1 MIKIFSVDAE
11 TDGLYGQA
19 FAISAVV
26 CFGTRTQFKIKDKF
40 VGYVGPDNVKDEW
53 VKKNVLPE
61 LSTMKITH
69 DNYEDMLKDFSVFY
83 RKYRDCDIVS
93 DVPVPVESK
102 IFRDMR
108 DQKLIGE
115 YEGPFP
121 LFDVSSML
129 KAIKSKTLSVDEY
142 VKKNKLRTHFPLS
155 FSNLS
160 THNPLFD
167 CFSAAVAYWHILKKI

>member
-1 MIKIFSVDAE
+1 
-11 TDGLYGQA
+11 LYGQA

-26 CFGTRTQFKIKDKF
+26 CFGTKTKFKIKDKF
-40 VGYVGPDNVKDEW
+40 VGYLGPDNVKDDW
-53 VKKNVLPE
+53 VKKHVLPE
-61 LSTMKITH
+61 LSAMKITH
-69 DNYEDMLKDFSVFY
+69 DSYENMLKDFAEFY
-83 RKYRDCDIVS
+83 NKYRGCDIVS

-108 DQKLIGE
+108 DQNLIKE

-129 KAIKSKTLSVDEY
+129 KAIKFKKLSVDEY
-142 VKKNKLRTHFPLS
+142 IKKNKLKTYFPLS

-167 CFSAAVAYWHILKKI
+167 CFSAALAYWDILKNKIV